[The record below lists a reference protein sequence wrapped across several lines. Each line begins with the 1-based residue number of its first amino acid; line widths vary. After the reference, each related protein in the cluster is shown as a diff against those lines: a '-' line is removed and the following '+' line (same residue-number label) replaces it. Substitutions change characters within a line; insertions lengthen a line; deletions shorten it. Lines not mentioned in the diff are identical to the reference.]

1 MHYPALTPER
11 HRARRANGWRIASE
25 GGNMRDFA
33 KAEGISPAAI
43 SKWLQM
49 WPELHNALADGR
61 HASTVS
67 PETAEHRLRT
77 VALADL
83 AGRSRSS
90 AARELGLS
98 APGLKYWLDR
108 REGELFD
115 TINEIQSERR
125 AA

>member
-11 HRARRANGWRIASE
+11 HRARKALGWKIADE

-33 KAEGISPAAI
+33 RAAGISAAAI
-43 SKWLQM
+43 SKWLDY
-49 WPELHNALADGR
+49 WPDLHGALIDGR
-61 HASTVS
+61 RQSTVS
-67 PETAEHRLRT
+67 TEIAEHRLRT
-77 VALADL
+77 VALSDI

-98 APGLKYWLDR
+98 PAGLYYWLRR